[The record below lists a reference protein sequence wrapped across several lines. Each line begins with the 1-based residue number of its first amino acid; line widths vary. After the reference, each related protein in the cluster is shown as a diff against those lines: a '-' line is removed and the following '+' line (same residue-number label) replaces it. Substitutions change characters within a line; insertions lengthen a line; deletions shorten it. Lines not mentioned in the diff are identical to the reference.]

1 MHLTLVLLSTY
12 ISLFDW
18 KYHRISNNCL
28 LISFVVLTAVGRI
41 TDSELHI
48 VGSMIVLL
56 ICLVGYKFGL
66 GAGDVKLIMLHSTFF
81 LPNTS
86 AGLVD
91 LVGGFAVA
99 SLILISIHRLKGRSL
114 ADPIALAPAICAAF
128 IWCAR

>member
-66 GAGDVKLIMLHSTFF
+66 GAGDVKLIVLLSTFF

-99 SLILISIHRLKGRSL
+99 SLILISLHRLKGRSL

>member
-1 MHLTLVLLSTY
+1 MQLTLCLLSTY

-18 KYHRISNNCL
+18 KFHRISNNCL

-56 ICLVGYKFGL
+56 ICLVGYKFGV
-66 GAGDVKLIMLHSTFF
+66 GAGDVKLIVLLSTFF

-99 SLILISIHRLKGRSL
+99 SLILISLHRLKGRSL
-114 ADPIALAPAICAAF
+114 GDPIALAPAICAAF

>member
-56 ICLVGYKFGL
+56 TCLVSYKFGL
-66 GAGDVKLIMLHSTFF
+66 GAGDVKLIVLLSTFF

-99 SLILISIHRLKGRSL
+99 SLILISLHRFKGRSL

>member
-1 MHLTLVLLSTY
+1 MQLTLFLLSTY

-18 KYHRISNNCL
+18 KYHRITNNCL
-28 LISFVVLTAVGRI
+28 LISFVVLTAVSRL

-48 VGSMIVLL
+48 LGSMFVLL
-56 ICLVGYKFGL
+56 ISLVGYKYGL
-66 GAGDVKLIMLHSTFF
+66 GAGDVKLIALLSTFF

-99 SLILISIHRLKGRSL
+99 SLILISLHRLKGRSL
-114 ADPIALAPAICAAF
+114 GDPIALAPAICAAF

>member
-48 VGSMIVLL
+48 AGGFSVLL
-56 ICLVGYKFGL
+56 ISLVGYKYGL
-66 GAGDVKLIMLHSTFF
+66 GAGDVKLIVLLSTFF

-99 SLILISIHRLKGRSL
+99 SLILISLHRLKGRSL
-114 ADPIALAPAICAAF
+114 GDPIALAPAICAAF

>member
-56 ICLVGYKFGL
+56 ISLVGYKYGL
-66 GAGDVKLIMLHSTFF
+66 GAGDVKLIVLLSTFF

-99 SLILISIHRLKGRSL
+99 SLILISLHRLKGRSL
-114 ADPIALAPAICAAF
+114 GDPIALAPAICAAF